1 MGLPIRVFWSVQ
13 ILGAVLAF
21 WFVPVRSLIGFMGTL
36 LCRPCFA
43 NPVWRTLF
51 GFWRSIMFYFCFYVF
66 SMFLKGAGWGIREV
80 LSLFFYVFLC
90 FSMFYVFLCFSL
102 FFSMFFLCVLCFSMF
117 FFVFYVFLCFF
128 YVFLC
133 FSMFLVRLKA

>member
-1 MGLPIRVFWSVQ
+1 MLPIRVFLAVQ

-51 GFWRSIMFYFCFYVF
+51 GFWRSIMFYFV
-66 SMFLKGAGWGIREV
+66 SMFFFLKGTGWGIREV
-80 LSLFFYVFLC
+80 LSLFFLC
-90 FSMFYVFLCFSL
+90 FFYVFD
-102 FFSMFFLCVLCFSMF
+102 
-117 FFVFYVFLCFF
+117 F

-133 FSMFLVRLKA
+133 FSMFSIFSMFFFLFFYAFLCFSMFFYVFLCFWSS